1 MKLWQRLWPVALW
14 LLVSFGIAILL
25 AGSLVGFQMLQNPLI
40 DIQMHTTYFVM
51 SRTVFIGWLLV
62 PIAPVVGA
70 TMALLRRHS
79 VRAHLAL
86 AVASALVSGI
96 ATSMASSL
104 STRTWTVYPPLDPE
118 ATMPNPMGGLY
129 QSMLIGA
136 YVLQFLSLL
145 FLGYNCYRAGNLRAA
160 RKTENAGGA

>member
-1 MKLWQRLWPVALW
+1 MTFFRRLWPVALW
-14 LLVSFGIAILL
+14 LLVSVGMAILL
-25 AGSLVGFQMLQNPLI
+25 AGSLIGFETLQKPLL

-62 PIAPVVGA
+62 PIAPIVG
-70 TMALLRRHS
+70 TIMALLRRHS

-86 AVASALVSGI
+86 AVASALVSGV
-96 ATSMASSL
+96 ATIMVSSL
-104 STRTWTVYPPLDPE
+104 STMTWTVYPPLDPE

-136 YVLQFLSLL
+136 YILQFLALL
-145 FLGYNCYRAGNLRAA
+145 FFGYNCYQAGKLRAA
-160 RKTENAGGA
+160 RKLAETRGA